1 MTALDEYNFE
11 MYLKGLTENAENK
24 GIEIGIER
32 GRVEGLEEGIE
43 RGRAVEKNNA
53 ASMFKTI
60 LEKKGFSES
69 EINQIIKS
77 YRMM

>member
-11 MYLKGLTENAENK
+11 MYLKGLTENAEK
-24 GIEIGIER
+24 
-32 GRVEGLEEGIE
+32 
-43 RGRAVEKNNA
+43 RGRAAEKNKA
-53 ASMFKTI
+53 ESKIKAV
-60 LEKKGFSES
+60 LEKHGLPES